1 MVGSVTGTTATG
13 VHGFPPALTS
23 FVGRA
28 AAMLPNETGHE
39 QVAQTA
45 AGSWTKDE
53 VITAI
58 RNLEAPY
65 EEVGGWRRAM
75 QIIGPVGG

>member
-1 MVGSVTGTTATG
+1 LRQ
-13 VHGFPPALTS
+13 P
-23 FVGRA
+23 RR
-28 AAMLPNETGHE
+28 HE

-45 AGSWTKDE
+45 AGGWTRDQ

-65 EEVGGWRRAM
+65 EEVGGWQRAM
-75 QIIGPVGG
+75 QILGASQRLLILHRYLIRRTIH

>member
-1 MVGSVTGTTATG
+1 MAKMKLMDLI
-13 VHGFPPALTS
+13 ALYQS
-23 FVGRA
+23 
-28 AAMLPNETGHE
+28 MLPNKTGHE

-75 QIIGPVGG
+75 QIIGSLGG